1 MRKGHILYT
10 SDTKE
15 MGDNNGKCMIERLL
29 RGRTERTSIQ
39 LFRYTFVGGVA
50 FIVDFGSLFVLTDL
64 FGIYYL
70 ISAAVAFTLGL
81 ATNYVLS
88 TIWVFSRRTLR
99 NKWFEFGI
107 FALIGIVGLGS
118 NELFIWFFTEHV
130 HFHYLQSKIVSTVLV
145 YLWNFSARKFIL
157 FR

>member
-1 MRKGHILYT
+1 MYT

-15 MGDNNGKCMIERLL
+15 TGGNNGKSMIGRLL
-29 RGRTERTSIQ
+29 KGRTDTTSIQ
-39 LFRYTFVGGVA
+39 LFRYTFVGGLA

-70 ISAAVAFTLGL
+70 ISAALAFILGL

-88 TIWVFSRRTLR
+88 IIWVFSSRTLR

-107 FALIGIVGLGS
+107 FALIGIVGLGF
-118 NELFIWFFTEHV
+118 NELFIWFFTERV